1 MDKNR
6 DIQPIGPI
14 ANILRVKPLGKVRLF
29 KRPDYLPHHK
39 RKKEMDGQ
47 GKETTPQDDERVNH
61 AHASAEGVGSRV
73 DFKV

>member
-14 ANILRVKPLGKVRLF
+14 ANILRVKPLGKVTVF
-29 KRPDYLPHHK
+29 KRPEYLPNHK
-39 RKKEMDGQ
+39 RKREMGKQDKEA
-47 GKETTPQDDERVNH
+47 ETPGDERVNH
-61 AHASAEGVGSRV
+61 AHESAEGVGSRV